1 MLAHAGKINP
11 IPLEDAVCAHPGVSG
26 AFVTGEYRFP
36 PCILI
41 EPTEKVIDREQFVE
55 EIWPQIEK
63 ANAKIRK
70 EMQIPRDLVAVLE
83 ERGLA
88 RGIKGQIVR
97 KTNVQKHGHLID
109 KLYTEREKR
118 GRSSG

>member
-1 MLAHAGKINP
+1 MNP
-11 IPLEDAVCAHPGVSG
+11 IPLEDVVCAHPGVSE

-41 EPTEKVIDREQFVE
+41 EPTEKITDHEQFVQ

-70 EMQIPRDLVAVLE
+70 EMRIPKDMVAVIE
-83 ERGLA
+83 DRGLA

-97 KTNVQKHGHLID
+97 KTNIEKHGHVID
-109 KLYTEREKR
+109 KLYFGR
-118 GRSSG
+118 GKLDENLA